1 MFHYNI
7 IMTTVNDFHTRR
19 YADFFERSGGG
30 SVGKPTVDIYKYESQ
45 LNPEV
50 SERRG
55 MDDRH
60 VLKEANR
67 VQQKFKDFSRV
78 ILDRPLG

>member
-1 MFHYNI
+1 
-7 IMTTVNDFHTRR
+7 MTSLNDFHTRR
-19 YADFFERSGGG
+19 YSDFFERAGGG
-30 SVGKPTVDIYKYESQ
+30 SVGKPVVDIYRFESQ
-45 LNPEV
+45 INPEV
-50 SERRG
+50 SDRRG

-67 VQQKFKDFSRV
+67 VQQKFKDFSRI